1 MGKSR
6 VTITLLMII
15 ALISG
20 CAGKTLEHDESIQ
33 TSKIKVLYQDEA
45 AYYVDIDKIKMM
57 NYPVDQ
63 IEFIVQTNEF
73 AKFKNG
79 KSLDEFYEGQKKFLD
94 RHKPDVIVV
103 DENLFSDIARE
114 GKLYDMEAD
123 LQDESFHLNEFMPG
137 LIDRLKTR
145 GEGKLYG
152 IAPYFYR
159 QVLFYN
165 KDLFE
170 KHHVAPPRSNMTWD
184 EVLELAGQISDPGSG
199 KRDFHGIYHTYS
211 AAPAMMYQI
220 GSSSGLS
227 LFDEKGEKLL
237 IDTDGWKHVI
247 KKMTEAVR
255 SRALLVHPKERNM
268 THDGIFLDGD
278 SAMLI
283 GDPSFIHEDVMQ
295 PDDKRKLHKKWGV
308 LSPPGNPKLAEANM
322 KLPYVYAVAAD
333 SDNKQAAM
341 EFVKFINGKETMGTY
356 FQRFVY
362 DYAPTRMGNLN
373 DFDSTVTEPFY
384 QLKPQMEDGIWDNRN
399 VPRDF
404 FLVFEPILS
413 EELQAVI
420 DGKKTVDQAAAE
432 LKEKGQAA
440 LRQLRDKEHTSNLT
454 SK

>member
-1 MGKSR
+1 MEKWR
-6 VTITLLMII
+6 VTIALLIII

-20 CAGKTLEHDESIQ
+20 CAGKTQEHDETVQ
-33 TSKIKVLYQDEA
+33 TRKIKVLYQDED
-45 AYYVDIDKIKMM
+45 AYYTDIGKIKMM
-57 NYPVDQ
+57 NYPLDQ

-73 AKFKNG
+73 SKFRDG

-94 RHKPDVIVV
+94 KHKPDVIVV
-103 DENLFSDIARE
+103 DENLFADTARD
-114 GKLYDMEAD
+114 GKLYDMQSD
-123 LQDESFHLNEFMPG
+123 LQDNSFHLNEFMPG
-137 LIDRLKTR
+137 LIDRLKSR
-145 GEGKLYG
+145 GDGKLYG

-220 GSSSGLS
+220 GSSDGLT

-237 IDTDGWKHVI
+237 IDTDEWKHVM

-268 THDGIFLDGD
+268 THNGIFIDGD
-278 SAMLI
+278 SAMVI
-283 GDPSFIHEDVMQ
+283 SDSSFIAEIR
-295 PDDKRKLHKKWGV
+295 PRPNDKTNLQLNWGV
-308 LSPPGNPKLAEANM
+308 VSPPGNPKLAEANL

-341 EFVKFINGKETMGTY
+341 EFVKFINGKKTMETYSQDFM
-356 FQRFVY
+356 Y
-362 DYAPTRMGNLN
+362 DYAPTRMDNLK
-373 DFDSTVTEPFY
+373 DLDASVTEPFY
-384 QLKPQMEDGIWDNRN
+384 QLKPQKTDGIWDNPN

-404 FLVFEPILS
+404 FLAFDPILS

-420 DGKKTVDQAAAE
+420 DGKKTVERAAVE
-432 LKEKGQAA
+432 LKEKGQAV
-440 LRQLRDKEHTSNLT
+440 LHQLRDKARTSNLT

>member
-1 MGKSR
+1 MGKWR
-6 VTITLLMII
+6 VTIALLLII
-15 ALISG
+15 VLISG
-20 CAGKTLEHDESIQ
+20 CAGKTQEYNESIQ
-33 TSKIKVLYQDEA
+33 TSKIKVLYQNEE
-45 AYYVDIDKIKMM
+45 AYYTDIDKIKMM
-57 NYPVDQ
+57 NYPLDQ

-73 AKFKNG
+73 SKFKNG

-94 RHKPDVIVV
+94 KHKPDVIVV

-114 GKLYDMEAD
+114 GKLYDMESD
-123 LQDESFHLNEFMPG
+123 LQENSFHLNEFMPG
-137 LIDRLKTR
+137 LIDRLKSR
-145 GEGKLYG
+145 GDGKLYG

-170 KHHVAPPRSNMTWD
+170 KHHVDPPRSNMTWD
-184 EVLELAGQISDPGSG
+184 EVLKLAGQISDPGSG

-237 IDTDGWKHVI
+237 IDTDEWKHVM
-247 KKMTEAVR
+247 KKMTEAVS

-268 THDGIFLDGD
+268 THNGIFIDGD

-283 GDPSFIHEDVMQ
+283 SDSSFISGTR
-295 PDDKRKLHKKWGV
+295 PRPNDKTDRQLNWGV
-308 LSPPGNPKLAEANM
+308 VAPPGNPKLAEANM

-341 EFVKFINGKETMGTY
+341 EFVKFINGKKTMATY
-356 FQRFVY
+356 SQDFIY
-362 DYAPTRMGNLN
+362 DYAPARMDNLK
-373 DFDSTVTEPFY
+373 DLDASVTEPFY
-384 QLKPQMEDGIWDNRN
+384 QLKPQKADGIWDNPN

-404 FLVFEPILS
+404 FLAFDPILS

-420 DGKKTVDQAAAE
+420 DRKKTVDQAAAE
-432 LKEKGQAA
+432 LKEKGQAI
-440 LRQLRDKEHTSNLT
+440 LRQLRDKARTSNLPA
-454 SK
+454 K

>member
-33 TSKIKVLYQDEA
+33 TSKIKVLYQDEN
-45 AYYVDIDKIKMM
+45 AYYTDIGKIKMM
-57 NYPVDQ
+57 NYPLDQ

-73 AKFKNG
+73 AKFKDG

-103 DENLFSDIARE
+103 DENLFSDTARE

-137 LIDRLKTR
+137 LIDRMKSR
-145 GEGKLYG
+145 GDGKLYG

-283 GDPSFIHEDVMQ
+283 GDPSFIHKDVMQ

-362 DYAPTRMGNLN
+362 DYAPTRMDNLN
-373 DFDSTVTEPFY
+373 DFDSIVTEPFY
-384 QLKPQMEDGIWDNRN
+384 QLKPQMKDGIWDNRN

-420 DGKKTVDQAAAE
+420 DGKKTVDQAAVE
-432 LKEKGQAA
+432 LKEKGQAV
-440 LRQLRDKEHTSNLT
+440 LHQLRDKARSSNLT